1 MFRSLGR
8 MMIAA
13 SLCVIAMPL
22 ASCATLA
29 PTAASTVT
37 PLERAD
43 AAYQRIRAVAVL
55 TLPLIPAP
63 YDQVVSDWI
72 ARADRARAAARLATD
87 AVEQLRH
94 LRELEDAVI
103 AIRAETSTR

>member
-1 MFRSLGR
+1 MI
-8 MMIAA
+8 IAA
-13 SLCVIAMPL
+13 CLLLATAPIAG
-22 ASCATLA
+22 CATLA
-29 PTAASTVT
+29 PTAASTAT

-55 TLPLIPAP
+55 ALPLIPAP